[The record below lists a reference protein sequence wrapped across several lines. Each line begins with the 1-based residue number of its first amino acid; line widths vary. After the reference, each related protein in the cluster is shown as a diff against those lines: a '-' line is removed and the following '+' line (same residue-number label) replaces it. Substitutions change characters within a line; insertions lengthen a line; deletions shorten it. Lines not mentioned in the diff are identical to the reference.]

1 MGSWVGTHVG
11 HVASSR
17 DVREISLKHNM
28 IAHASSHT
36 HDSLSLSKLR
46 IRYPVHDK
54 GGSIILRTIGTALLT
69 SMLFMFGFVTPAQ
82 ATEPVT
88 IPPGTFVVDESDV
101 LDSGE
106 QDQLEQQVNQ
116 LQSEHSATA
125 FLIFVPLVLQSC
137 L

>member
-1 MGSWVGTHVG
+1 
-11 HVASSR
+11 
-17 DVREISLKHNM
+17 
-28 IAHASSHT
+28 
-36 HDSLSLSKLR
+36 
-46 IRYPVHDK
+46 
-54 GGSIILRTIGTALLT
+54 
-69 SMLFMFGFVTPAQ
+69 MLFMFGFVTPAQ